1 MLESWTSVSATGR
14 QLGAS
19 SLAVG
24 LWLHCY
30 QTTGTVSDL
39 PHSWSSLNNDP
50 AAAMVAHLW
59 SRFLPATVTGGTIP
73 GLRRISS
80 GTVKP
85 FASQP
90 KPTCKTPCCSSAHA
104 TKLHIF
110 KMTPCWQKQQRH
122 LSMTMTSLLI
132 CFIFK
137 QFASVDRNFC
147 SNFVNIWWE
156 KQKLKTVPGKL
167 LFVLSMHVWFCKKK
181 KWI

>member
-90 KPTCKTPCCSSAHA
+90 SLHAKRPAVHPHMLPNFTFSKWPHADRSSRGICPWQWRHFWFVSYSNN
-104 TKLHIF
+104 LHQL
-110 KMTPCWQKQQRH
+110 TE
-122 LSMTMTSLLI
+122 TSAQISLTYG
-132 CFIFK
+132 
-137 QFASVDRNFC
+137 
-147 SNFVNIWWE
+147 E
-156 KQKLKTVPGKL
+156 KNKN
-167 LFVLSMHVWFCKKK
+167 
-181 KWI
+181 